1 MRISKTQK
9 RILYTAYIV
18 LVTLFFLY
26 YLFPAESLKNYVVTK
41 VQGINPQIR
50 ITLDNVTP
58 SFPLGFVLKDVSV
71 SYEENPVF
79 EAELLR
85 LSPSFLSLLTGKS
98 AFKFKCHAYG
108 GKIKGRAG
116 VPLFGGGIDNMF
128 AKADLT
134 DVQIGKVQALKT
146 MLPQYGLSGVLNGDI
161 VFTADKKNKRTM
173 TSNLTAT
180 DSKVDFLIFFYGI
193 ETLSFKEV
201 DATLKL
207 KNDILTVE
215 KFVSN
220 STDLG
225 GSVTGTVTLKNP
237 FRRSKLD
244 LEGDVTPG
252 PAVLDKMEKLGPMVK
267 MLLKSRPGD
276 KGIPVR
282 LTGTIERPGYFK

>member
-1 MRISKTQK
+1 MKISKTQK
-9 RILYTAYIV
+9 RILYIAYIV
-18 LVTLFFLY
+18 LMTLFFLY
-26 YLFPAESLKNYVVTK
+26 YLFPAESLKNYAVTK
-41 VQGINPQIR
+41 VHGINPQIR
-50 ITLDNVTP
+50 ITLDKVTP
-58 SFPLGFVLKDVSV
+58 SFPLGLVLKDVSV
-71 SYEENPVF
+71 YYEEKPVF
-79 EAELLR
+79 EAQRLR
-85 LSPSFLSLLTGKS
+85 LSPAFLPLLTGKS
-98 AFKFKCHAYG
+98 ALKFKCHAYG

-116 VPLFGGGIDNMF
+116 VSLFGGGMDNLF

-146 MLPQYGLSGVLNGDI
+146 ILPQYGLAGVLNGDI
-161 VFTADKKNKRTM
+161 PYKADKKDKRTM
-173 TSNLTAT
+173 TSNLTVT

-201 DATLKL
+201 DVNLKL
-207 KNDILTVE
+207 KDDILTVE

-225 GSVTGTVTLKNP
+225 GNITGTVTLKTP

-267 MLLKSRPGD
+267 MLLKSRPGN

-282 LTGTIERPGYFK
+282 LTGTVERPGYFK